1 MAEKSSEK
9 KAELSYEKAVERLET
24 IVRDL
29 EGGKAPLADSLALFE
44 EGVALVRRCT
54 EQRDAAEKKILELT
68 REDRT
73 DDE

>member
-44 EGVALVRRCT
+44 EGFALVRRCT
-54 EQRDAAEKKILELT
+54 EQLDAAEKKILELT

>member
-29 EGGKAPLADSLALFE
+29 EGGKAP
-44 EGVALVRRCT
+44 
-54 EQRDAAEKKILELT
+54 
-68 REDRT
+68 
-73 DDE
+73 

>member
-9 KAELSYEKAVERLET
+9 KAELSYEKAVE
-24 IVRDL
+24 
-29 EGGKAPLADSLALFE
+29 
-44 EGVALVRRCT
+44 LVRRCT
-54 EQRDAAEKKILELT
+54 EQLDAAEKKILELT